1 MSRQIPTITLPG
13 GGKLPKLY
21 MGAGDFTAWLKAA
34 GKGAGVKTA
43 YGEHL
48 GEIHRVQLSSVTSRN
63 HLSNG
68 PPPRAAR
75 HGLLVYHTDT
85 RHCTIVCC
93 VPPSGTRLPRLSL
106 PALVP

>member
-43 YGEHL
+43 
-48 GEIHRVQLSSVTSRN
+48 SVSI
-63 HLSNG
+63 L
-68 PPPRAAR
+68 AR
-75 HGLLVYHTDT
+75 STVLY
-85 RHCTIVCC
+85 
-93 VPPSGTRLPRLSL
+93 S
-106 PALVP
+106 